1 MGANGMTNWAIPF
14 LAAIALI
21 PIAYLLFLLSQR
33 GRYSIAESF
42 LYSIAY
48 LLARGLWRATIRGQ
62 EHLAGL
68 EGPAILVANHRSSI
82 DPVLIQLAAGRR
94 VHWMVAAEYCRHPLF
109 GPVLNVFQVIPTK
122 RGGIDTQAIK
132 ATMRLAGEGRWVGMF
147 PEGRI
152 NRTSQPLLSV
162 RPGAGLVAL
171 KCGAPLVP
179 IWIEGSPQS
188 PTVWGPLLKRAKV
201 LVTIGEPMPPPDN
214 LPPGTSDKEIASQWV
229 RAVMARVA
237 ELGGHSDCAVQMAGR
252 QWLDET
258 QPVAIGSQR
267 VIADP

>member
-1 MGANGMTNWAIPF
+1 MTNWAIPF

-21 PIAYLLFLLSQR
+21 PIAYLFFLLSQR
-33 GRYSIAESF
+33 GRYSVAESF

-48 LLARGLWRATIRGQ
+48 LLARGLWRTTIRGQ

-94 VHWMVAAEYCRHPLF
+94 VHWMVAAEYCRHPVF

-132 ATMRLAGEGRWVGMF
+132 ATMRLAREGRWVGMF

-152 NRTSQPLLSV
+152 NRTGEPLLSV

-201 LVTIGEPMPPPDN
+201 LVTIGEPMPPPDH

-258 QPVAIGSQR
+258 QPAAIGSQR
-267 VIADP
+267 VIADH

>member
-1 MGANGMTNWAIPF
+1 MTNWAIPF
-14 LAAIALI
+14 LTAIALI
-21 PIAYLLFLLSQR
+21 PIAYAVSLLSQR

-48 LLARGLWRATIRGQ
+48 LLARGLWRTTIRGQ

-109 GPVLNVFQVIPTK
+109 GPVLSVFQVIPTK

-132 ATMRLAGEGRWVGMF
+132 TTMRMAGEGRWVGMF

-214 LPPGTSDKEIASQWV
+214 LPPGTSDKEIASLWV
-229 RAVMARVA
+229 RAVMVRAA
-237 ELGGHSDCAVQMAGR
+237 ELGGHVGYQVELAGR
-252 QWLDET
+252 QWLEE
-258 QPVAIGSQR
+258 PLPAASNSKGSM
-267 VIADP
+267 ADH

>member
-1 MGANGMTNWAIPF
+1 
-14 LAAIALI
+14 
-21 PIAYLLFLLSQR
+21 
-33 GRYSIAESF
+33 
-42 LYSIAY
+42 
-48 LLARGLWRATIRGQ
+48 
-62 EHLAGL
+62 
-68 EGPAILVANHRSSI
+68 
-82 DPVLIQLAAGRR
+82 
-94 VHWMVAAEYCRHPLF
+94 MVAAEYCRHPLF
-109 GPVLNVFQVIPTK
+109 GPVLSVFQVIPTK

-201 LVTIGEPMPPPDN
+201 LVTIGEPIPPPDD
-214 LPPGTSDKEIASQWV
+214 LPPGTSDKEIASLWV

-237 ELGGHSDCAVQMAGR
+237 ELGGHADCSVQMAGR

-258 QPVAIGSQR
+258 QPTASGSHG
-267 VIADP
+267 AMANH

>member
-1 MGANGMTNWAIPF
+1 
-14 LAAIALI
+14 
-21 PIAYLLFLLSQR
+21 
-33 GRYSIAESF
+33 
-42 LYSIAY
+42 
-48 LLARGLWRATIRGQ
+48 
-62 EHLAGL
+62 
-68 EGPAILVANHRSSI
+68 
-82 DPVLIQLAAGRR
+82 
-94 VHWMVAAEYCRHPLF
+94 
-109 GPVLNVFQVIPTK
+109 
-122 RGGIDTQAIK
+122 
-132 ATMRLAGEGRWVGMF
+132 
-147 PEGRI
+147 
-152 NRTSQPLLSV
+152 
-162 RPGAGLVAL
+162 
-171 KCGAPLVP
+171 LVP